1 MKKKIIK
8 TTIIIIIV
16 VSIVFVVFVKNKK
29 ESEEKEYYLIYSLY
43 ESIEAIEYGSK
54 NPMAVVKFP
63 NVIKEDPPLIQMNGY
78 KGLYISVMAYEY
90 YTGNNIDYLEIEEWM
105 DSGKFEEVNNKYS
118 DYILWVWQNKQ
129 NIQGYLLK
137 VCKIGYQH
145 GYNLNIDSNY
155 NAYKKVIDSYPDEI
169 EELSD

>member
-1 MKKKIIK
+1 
-8 TTIIIIIV
+8 
-16 VSIVFVVFVKNKK
+16 
-29 ESEEKEYYLIYSLY
+29 
-43 ESIEAIEYGSK
+43 
-54 NPMAVVKFP
+54 MAVVKFP

-137 VCKIGYQH
+137 VCKIGYQNVSNFKIEGGFTGDRNLDKTKAMEYLSLY
-145 GYNLNIDSNY
+145 GY
-155 NAYKKVIDSYPDEI
+155 DEI
-169 EELSD
+169 PTGYVLHHDMDSGVFQLVQESVHQEFSHYGGYYYNK